1 MDCPQCS
8 AQVPS
13 DDAFC
18 GKCGYAMRNHGP
30 ERVDQSRIRVYEE
43 RRAEAPKEEPPSSAS
58 SQQRLRTRTRLGMPA
73 LTPEGDA
80 SRPDPAPVDP
90 PRAERPRKKVQQK
103 TMLGIPRDDIPAP
116 PPVPSSEAPG
126 GETQSRPPST
136 PPSERAS
143 GSHRARARVRYDSTV
158 EAVPVVQRR
167 KKALGALAVLVL
179 IAAAW
184 FGYRLL
190 TLNG

>member
-1 MDCPQCS
+1 
-8 AQVPS
+8 
-13 DDAFC
+13 
-18 GKCGYAMRNHGP
+18 
-30 ERVDQSRIRVYEE
+30 
-43 RRAEAPKEEPPSSAS
+43 
-58 SQQRLRTRTRLGMPA
+58 MPA

-80 SRPDPAPVDP
+80 SPPDPAPVDP

-116 PPVPSSEAPG
+116 PPVPSSQAPD

-136 PPSERAS
+136 SPSERA
-143 GSHRARARVRYDSTV
+143 GDSHRARAHVRYDSTV
-158 EAVPVVQRR
+158 EAVPVVERR
-167 KKALGALAVLVL
+167 RNALRGLAVLVL
-179 IAAAW
+179 ISAAW